1 MAAKEDELPPNL
13 VESME
18 NLDRSFER
26 CQSVLK
32 SLMKVPLL
40 DSKNKVN
47 MWFELAISRHPR
59 YLKELALF
67 ILL

>member
-1 MAAKEDELPPNL
+1 MAAEEDELPPDL

-32 SLMKVPLL
+32 SLMKFPLL
-40 DSKNKVN
+40 DSKTKVN
-47 MWFELAISRHPR
+47 IADFFC
-59 YLKELALF
+59 LF
-67 ILL
+67 SSSLLPK